1 MASFALTQKPIFS
14 YTFIPKRNFLSKGNF
29 ISSIM
34 PVTTSYNDNGNKGF
48 HSFRSRFF
56 YGWVIVVSGFI
67 LLSASFGI
75 CYSFGVFFTPLQNEF
90 SWNRATTSSLFS
102 LYLLL
107 AGVFSIIG
115 GRASDKY
122 GPKIVVLIMGIIC
135 GLSLVIMSRV
145 QSSWQLYLTYSVLL
159 SLGTGAMYIIVMST
173 GSHWF
178 FKKRATALGIM
189 GAGGGL
195 GTVIMAPV
203 SAWMILAYH
212 WRSAYLI
219 IGIAAW
225 LVIIPAALL
234 LKKKP
239 SEIGVHID
247 GEPIS
252 NKTELSYSTAEEEY
266 SLRETLTTRN
276 FWLLFLIW
284 FSYSFCLYM
293 VMGHVVPRAEDI
305 GMAPIRAA
313 AILSIL
319 TAVAV
324 PSRLVAGFVADMV
337 DKRTIAAV
345 FALIIAIAMFWLVL
359 ADKMWMLY
367 LFAVIYGIAY
377 GAIDPPIIAL
387 VGDIF
392 GLSKVGAIMGFL
404 MVGWG
409 IGSAT
414 GPYIG
419 GLIFDHTGE
428 YQFAF
433 SSGGLIMALAAI
445 CLLSLKIKGNQ
456 QFESRGASQ

>member
-1 MASFALTQKPIFS
+1 
-14 YTFIPKRNFLSKGNF
+14 
-29 ISSIM
+29 M

-48 HSFRSRFF
+48 HSLRNSFF

-75 CYSFGVFFTPLQNEF
+75 CYSFGVFFTSLQDEF

-115 GRASDKY
+115 GWASDKY
-122 GPKIVVLIMGIIC
+122 GPKIVVLIMGIIS

-145 QSSWQLYLTYSVLL
+145 QSPWQLYLTYSVLL

-173 GSHWF
+173 GSRWF
-178 FKKRATALGIM
+178 FQKRAAALGIM

-219 IGIAAW
+219 IGIVAW

-239 SEIGVHID
+239 SEIGAHID
-247 GEPIS
+247 GKSIS
-252 NKTELSYSTAEEEY
+252 ETTDLSYSTASGEF
-266 SLRETLTTRN
+266 SLREAVKTRN
-276 FWLLFLIW
+276 FWLFFLIW
-284 FSYSFCLYM
+284 FSYSFCLHM

-305 GMAPIRAA
+305 GIAPIRAA
-313 AILSIL
+313 AILSVL
-319 TAVAV
+319 TAAAV
-324 PSRLVAGFVADMV
+324 PSRLVAGFVADVV
-337 DKRTIAAV
+337 DKRIIAAA

-367 LFAVIYGIAY
+367 LFAIIYGIAY
-377 GAIDPPIIAL
+377 GGIDPPVAAL
-387 VGDIF
+387 VGDVF

-404 MVGWG
+404 MVSWG

-414 GPYIG
+414 GPYIS
-419 GLIFDHTGE
+419 GLIFDHTGG

-433 SSGGLIMALAAI
+433 SSGGLVMVMAAI
-445 CLLSLKIKGNQ
+445 CFLKLQINGNQ
-456 QFESRGASQ
+456 LSQTESKEKNAQKRKN